1 MTQIIIN
8 HADGSKTPL
17 FSKKN
22 ISGVSKATQKI
33 ALLSEDVVSIT
44 ITTATPLDLMI
55 GDTTLIYGKKYKLN
69 QLPQIT
75 IYFSLHLFITYM
87 FNIDFNANDL
97 RLIVYNIFAF
107 AFTVFGLFLSKK
119 IENKKVKVIYV
130 LTIFV
135 FNILLAFKN
144 RRSEIIKNY

>member
-1 MTQIIIN
+1 
-8 HADGSKTPL
+8 
-17 FSKKN
+17 
-22 ISGVSKATQKI
+22 
-33 ALLSEDVVSIT
+33 
-44 ITTATPLDLMI
+44 
-55 GDTTLIYGKKYKLN
+55 
-69 QLPQIT
+69 
-75 IYFSLHLFITYM
+75 M

-97 RLIVYNIFAF
+97 RLIVYNILAF